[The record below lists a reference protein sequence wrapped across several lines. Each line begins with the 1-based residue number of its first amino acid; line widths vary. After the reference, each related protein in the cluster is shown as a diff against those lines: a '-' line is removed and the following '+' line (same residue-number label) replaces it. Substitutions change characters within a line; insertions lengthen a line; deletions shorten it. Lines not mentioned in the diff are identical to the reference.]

1 MLNPLEGHVME
12 QATAQQ
18 HSVNIVTEVPGPR
31 SRDLAARSAAA
42 LADAL
47 SLVHPIYVDSAH
59 GATVTDV
66 DGNTFIDWI
75 GGVGVLNVGHTH
87 AAVTEAIIAQAK
99 RFTHTD
105 YTIVPYETYVRLC
118 ERLNASAEGVIE
130 GPRKAALFNT
140 GAETVE
146 NAVKIARVATGRQG
160 VICFSGAFHGRS
172 LMAMTLTSKVHPYR
186 AGFGPF
192 APEVYRAPYANPFA
206 YDGDE
211 AEATRHSL
219 DILRKMTKTHFD
231 ASSIAALVVEPI
243 QGEGGFIVPPKAFL
257 AGLREF
263 CDEHGIVFV
272 VDEVQSGMGRTG
284 TIWASE
290 QLGVKPDLL
299 LSAKSI
305 AAGIPLGAIIGKAS
319 IMDRVPDSGIGGT
332 YPGNPVAC
340 EAAHAVLDAFEG
352 GLLDQAKELGRKL
365 ETAFGDLAASDP
377 GIGASRGL
385 GPMRALEFVKP
396 GTRTP
401 DPARVDAIQLHA
413 QQHGLLMHKAGV
425 GGNCIRVL
433 VPLVIT
439 DAQLD
444 ESLAI
449 LRAAIDASPAT
460 SA

>member
-1 MLNPLEGHVME
+1 ME

-18 HSVNIVTEVPGPR
+18 QSVNIVTEVPGPKSRALAER
-31 SRDLAARSAAA
+31 SHAA

-47 SLVHPIYVDSAH
+47 TLVHPIYVDHAH

-75 GGVGVLNVGHTH
+75 GGVGVMNVGHTH
-87 AAVTEAIIAQAK
+87 KAVTDAIVAQAQ

-118 ERLNASAEGVIE
+118 ERLNESATPIE
-130 GPRKAALFNT
+130 GPKKAALFNT

-160 VICFSGAFHGRS
+160 VICFSGAFHGRT
-172 LMAMTLTSKVHPYR
+172 LMAMTLTSKVHPY
-186 AGFGPF
+186 AANFGPY
-192 APEVYRAPYANPFA
+192 APEVYRAPYANPFEHG
-206 YDGDE
+206 GDE
-211 AEATRHSL
+211 QAAADHALRE
-219 DILRKMTKTHFD
+219 LRKMTKTHF
-231 ASSIAALVVEPI
+231 AAESIACLVVEPI

-305 AAGIPLGAIIGKAS
+305 AAGIPLGAVIGKAE
-319 IMDRVPDSGIGGT
+319 IMDSVPDSGIGGT

-340 EAAHAVLDAFEG
+340 EAAHAVLDAFEN
-352 GLLDQAKELGRKL
+352 GLLDHATKVGRTL
-365 ETAFGDLAASDP
+365 ETAFGELAAGDP
-377 GIGASRGL
+377 GIGDSRGL

-396 GTRTP
+396 GTTDP
-401 DPARVDAIQLHA
+401 DPDRVDALQAHA
-413 QQHGLLMHKAGV
+413 QQHGLLMHKAGL

-444 ESLAI
+444 ESLSI
-449 LRAAIDASPAT
+449 LRAAVEAT
-460 SA
+460 R

>member
-1 MLNPLEGHVME
+1 ME

-18 HSVNIVTEVPGPR
+18 ASVNIVTEVPGPK
-31 SRDLAARSAAA
+31 SRELAARSAAA

-47 SLVHPIYVDSAH
+47 SLVHPIYVESAQ

-75 GGVGVLNVGHTH
+75 GGVGVMNVGHNH
-87 AAVTEAIIAQAK
+87 PAVTAAIVEQAQ

-105 YTIVPYETYVRLC
+105 YTIVPYEPYVRLC
-118 ERLNASAEGVIE
+118 ERLNASATPIE
-130 GPRKAALFNT
+130 GPKKSALFNT

-192 APEVYRAPYANPFA
+192 APEVYRAPYANPF
-206 YDGDE
+206 DFGGDE
-211 AEATRHSL
+211 QAATDYAL
-219 DILRKMTKTHFD
+219 GQLKKMTKTHF
-231 ASSIAALVVEPI
+231 AAESIAALVVEPI

-257 AGLREF
+257 SGLRAF

-290 QLGVKPDLL
+290 QLDVKPDLL

-305 AAGIPLGAIIGKAS
+305 AAGVPLGAIIGKAS
-319 IMDRVPDSGIGGT
+319 IMDKVPDSGIGGT
-332 YPGNPVAC
+332 YPGNPLAC
-340 EAAHAVLDAFEG
+340 QAAHAVLDAFEG

-365 ETAFGDLAASDP
+365 EAAFAELKDEDEGISD
-377 GIGASRGL
+377 SRGL
-385 GPMRALEFVKP
+385 GPMRALEFSKP
-396 GTRTP
+396 GTTDP
-401 DPARVDAIQLHA
+401 DPDRLDAVQAHA

-425 GGNCIRVL
+425 GGNILRVL
-433 VPLVIT
+433 VPLVLT
-439 DAQLD
+439 DAQLE
-444 ESLAI
+444 ESVRI
-449 LRAAIDASPAT
+449 LRSALEAT
-460 SA
+460 R

>member
-1 MLNPLEGHVME
+1 VE
-12 QATAQQ
+12 QATAHQQ
-18 HSVNIVTEVPGPR
+18 SVNIVTEVPGPR
-31 SRDLAARSAAA
+31 SRELAERSKAA

-47 SLVHPIYVDSAH
+47 SLVHPVYVERAH

-87 AAVTEAIIAQAK
+87 PAVTEAIVEQAR

-105 YTIVPYETYVRLC
+105 YTIVPYEPYVRLC
-118 ERLNASAEGVIE
+118 ERLNASAEGVID

-192 APEVYRAPYANPFA
+192 APEVYRAPYANPFDF
-206 YDGDE
+206 DGDE
-211 AEATRHSL
+211 QAATDYAL
-219 DILRKMTKTHFD
+219 GQLRKMCKTHF
-231 ASSIAALVVEPI
+231 AAESIACLVVEPV
-243 QGEGGFIVPPKAFL
+243 QGEGGFIVPPRAFL

-290 QLGVKPDLL
+290 QLGVKADLL

-305 AAGIPLGAIIGKAS
+305 AAGIPLGAIVGKAR
-319 IMDRVPDSGIGGT
+319 IMDAVPDSGIGGT
-332 YPGNPVAC
+332 YPGNPLAC
-340 EAAHAVLDAFEG
+340 QASHAVLDAFED
-352 GLLDQAKELGRKL
+352 GLLDQAKQLGAKL
-365 ETAFGDLAASDP
+365 ESAFGELADSDP
-377 GIGASRGL
+377 GIADSRGL
-385 GPMRALEFVKP
+385 GPMRALEFCVP
-396 GTRTP
+396 GSRTP
-401 DPARVDAIQLHA
+401 DPDRVDAVQAHA

-425 GGNCIRVL
+425 GGNVIRVL

-439 DAQLD
+439 DAQLE

-449 LRAAIDASPAT
+449 LRAAVEST
-460 SA
+460 R

>member
-1 MLNPLEGHVME
+1 ME

-18 HSVNIVTEVPGPR
+18 ASVNIVTEVPGPK
-31 SRDLAARSAAA
+31 SRALAERSAAA

-47 SLVHPIYVDSAH
+47 SLVHPVFVESAQ

-75 GGVGVLNVGHTH
+75 GGVGVLNVGHAH
-87 AAVTEAIIAQAK
+87 PAVTAAIVEQAQK
-99 RFTHTD
+99 FTHTD
-105 YTIVPYETYVRLC
+105 YTIVPYEPYVRLC
-118 ERLNASAEGVIE
+118 ERLNESATPIE
-130 GPRKAALFNT
+130 GPKKSALFNT

-192 APEVYRAPYANPFA
+192 APEVYRAPYANPYDF
-206 YDGDE
+206 DGDE
-211 AEATRHSL
+211 QAAADYAL
-219 DILRKMTKTHFD
+219 GQLKKMTKTHF
-231 ASSIAALVVEPI
+231 AAESIAALIVEPI
-243 QGEGGFIVPPKAFL
+243 QGEGGFIVPPTAFL
-257 AGLREF
+257 DGLRAF

-319 IMDRVPDSGIGGT
+319 IMDKVPDSGIGGT

-340 EAAHAVLDAFEG
+340 QAAHAVLDAFEG

-365 ETAFGDLAASDP
+365 ESAFAELMAEDDGISD
-377 GIGASRGL
+377 SRGL
-385 GPMRALEFVKP
+385 GPMRALEFSRP
-396 GTRTP
+396 GTKDP
-401 DPARVDAIQLHA
+401 DPKRLDAVQAHA

-425 GGNCIRVL
+425 GGNILRVL
-433 VPLVIT
+433 VPLVLT

-444 ESLAI
+444 ESVGI
-449 LRAAIDASPAT
+449 LRNAIAAT
-460 SA
+460 R

>member
-1 MLNPLEGHVME
+1 ME

-18 HSVNIVTEVPGPR
+18 ASVNIVTEVPGPK
-31 SRDLAARSAAA
+31 SRALAERSAAA

-47 SLVHPIYVDSAH
+47 SLVHPIYVESAQ

-75 GGVGVLNVGHTH
+75 GGVGVMNVGHSH
-87 AAVTEAIIAQAK
+87 PDVVAAIVEQAQ

-105 YTIVPYETYVRLC
+105 YTIVPYEPYVRLC

-130 GPRKAALFNT
+130 GPRKSALFNT

-192 APEVYRAPYANPFA
+192 APEVYRAPYANPF
-206 YDGDE
+206 DFGGDE
-211 AEATRHSL
+211 QAATDYAL
-219 DILRKMTKTHFD
+219 GQLRKMTKTHF
-231 ASSIAALVVEPI
+231 AAESIAALVLEPI

-257 AGLREF
+257 DGLREF

-272 VDEVQSGMGRTG
+272 VDEVQSGFGRTG

-290 QLGVKPDLL
+290 QLGVKADLL

-305 AAGIPLGAIIGKAS
+305 AAGIPLGAIIGKAE
-319 IMDRVPDSGIGGT
+319 IMDAVPDSGIGGT

-352 GLLDQAKELGRKL
+352 GVLDQAKELGRKL
-365 ETAFGDLAASDP
+365 EEAFGELANEDA
-377 GIGASRGL
+377 GIAESRGV
-385 GPMRALEFVKP
+385 GPMRALEFTRP
-396 GTRTP
+396 GTTEP
-401 DPARVDAIQLHA
+401 DPERVDAIQAHA

-439 DAQLD
+439 DAQID

-449 LRAAIDASPAT
+449 LRAAIEST
-460 SA
+460 R

>member
-1 MLNPLEGHVME
+1 ME

-18 HSVNIVTEVPGPR
+18 TSVNIVTEVPGPR

-47 SLVHPIYVDSAH
+47 TLVHPIYVDRAH

-75 GGVGVLNVGHTH
+75 GGVGVMNVGHTNE
-87 AAVTEAIIAQAK
+87 AVTAAIIEQAGK
-99 RFTHTD
+99 FTHTD
-105 YTIVPYETYVRLC
+105 YTIVPYEPYVRLC
-118 ERLNASAEGVIE
+118 ERLNASVSHIIE
-130 GPRKAALFNT
+130 GPTKGALFNT

-186 AGFGPF
+186 AGFGPY
-192 APEVYRAPYANPFA
+192 APEVYRAPYANPF
-206 YDGDE
+206 DFGGDE
-211 AEATRHSL
+211 QAATDYAL
-219 DILRKMTKTHFD
+219 GELKKMAKLHFATED
-231 ASSIAALVVEPI
+231 IAALIVEPV

-257 AGLREF
+257 AGLRAF

-284 TIWASE
+284 TVWASE
-290 QLGVKPDLL
+290 QLGVRPDLL

-319 IMDRVPDSGIGGT
+319 VMDKVPDSGIGGT

-340 EAAHAVLDAFEG
+340 QAAHAVLDAFEG
-352 GLLDQAKELGRKL
+352 GLLDQAKQLGAKL
-365 ETAFGDLAASDP
+365 EAAFAELASEDDGISD
-377 GIGASRGL
+377 SRGL
-385 GPMRALEFVKP
+385 GPMRALEFSRP
-396 GTRTP
+396 GTREP
-401 DPARVDAIQLHA
+401 DAARLDAIQAHA

-425 GGNCIRVL
+425 GGNCLRVL

-439 DAQLD
+439 DAQVE
-444 ESLAI
+444 ESLGI
-449 LRAAIDASPAT
+449 LRRAIEAT
-460 SA
+460 R

>member
-1 MLNPLEGHVME
+1 ME

-18 HSVNIVTEVPGPR
+18 ASVNIVTEVPGPK
-31 SRDLAARSAAA
+31 SRELAARSAAA

-47 SLVHPIYVDSAH
+47 SLVHPVFVESAQ

-75 GGVGVLNVGHTH
+75 GGVGVLNVGHSH
-87 AAVTEAIIAQAK
+87 PAVVEAIIEQAR

-105 YTIVPYETYVRLC
+105 YTIVPYEPYVRLC
-118 ERLNASAEGVIE
+118 ERLNASATPIE
-130 GPRKAALFNT
+130 GPKKAALFNT

-186 AGFGPF
+186 AGFGPY
-192 APEVYRAPYANPFA
+192 APEVYRAPYANPFDF
-206 YDGDE
+206 DGDE
-211 AEATRHSL
+211 QAATAYAL
-219 DILRKMTKTHFD
+219 GELKKMAKTHF
-231 ASSIAALVVEPI
+231 ATESIAALVVEPI
-243 QGEGGFIVPPKAFL
+243 QGEGGFIVPPTAFL
-257 AGLREF
+257 HGLRAF

-340 EAAHAVLDAFEG
+340 QAAHAVLDAFEG

-365 ETAFGDLAASDP
+365 EAAFAELKDADDGISD
-377 GIGASRGL
+377 SRGL
-385 GPMRALEFVKP
+385 GPMRALEFSKP
-396 GTRTP
+396 GTKDP
-401 DPARVDAIQLHA
+401 DPARLDAVQAHA

-425 GGNCIRVL
+425 GGNILRVL
-433 VPLVIT
+433 VPLVLT

-444 ESLAI
+444 ESIAI
-449 LRAAIDASPAT
+449 LRAALEAT
-460 SA
+460 R

>member
-1 MLNPLEGHVME
+1 ME
-12 QATAQQ
+12 QATTTRQA
-18 HSVNIVTEVPGPR
+18 SVNIVTEVPGPR
-31 SRDLAARSAAA
+31 SRALAERSAAA
-42 LADAL
+42 LANAL
-47 SLVHPIYVDSAH
+47 SLVHPVFVESAH

-87 AAVTEAIIAQAK
+87 PAVTAAIVEQAQ

-118 ERLNASAEGVIE
+118 ERLNESATPIE
-130 GPRKAALFNT
+130 GPKKSALFNT

-192 APEVYRAPYANPFA
+192 APEVYRAPYANPFDF
-206 YDGDE
+206 DGDE
-211 AEATRHSL
+211 QAATDHAL
-219 DILRKMTKTHFD
+219 GQLKKMTKTHFD

-243 QGEGGFIVPPKAFL
+243 QGEGGFVVAPEAFL

-290 QLGVKPDLL
+290 QLGAKPDLL

-305 AAGIPLGAIIGKAS
+305 AAGIPLGAIVGKAS
-319 IMDRVPDSGIGGT
+319 IMDKVPDSGIGGT

-340 EAAHAVLDAFEG
+340 QAAHAVLDAFEG

-365 ETAFGDLAASDP
+365 EVAFAEFAEEDD
-377 GIGASRGL
+377 GIGDSRGL

-396 GTRTP
+396 GTRDP
-401 DPARVDAIQLHA
+401 DSTRVDAIQAHA

-425 GGNCIRVL
+425 GGNVIRVL

-439 DAQLD
+439 DAQLE
-444 ESLAI
+444 ESVGI
-449 LRAAIDASPAT
+449 LRRAIEAT
-460 SA
+460 R

>member
-1 MLNPLEGHVME
+1 ME
-12 QATAQQ
+12 QATAQER
-18 HSVNIVTEVPGPR
+18 SVNIVTEVPGPR
-31 SRDLAARSAAA
+31 SRELAARSAAA

-47 SLVHPIYVDSAH
+47 TLVHPVFVERAH

-87 AAVTEAIIAQAK
+87 PAVTDAIIAQAR

-105 YTIVPYETYVRLC
+105 YTIVPYEPYVRLC
-118 ERLNASAEGVIE
+118 ERLNASAPIS
-130 GPRKAALFNT
+130 GPVKSALFNT

-160 VICFSGAFHGRS
+160 VICFSGAFHGRT
-172 LMAMTLTSKVHPYR
+172 LMAMTLTSKVRPYR
-186 AGFGPF
+186 AGFGPY
-192 APEVYRAPYANPFA
+192 APEVYRAPYANPFDF
-206 YDGDE
+206 DGDE
-211 AEATRHSL
+211 QAATDYAL
-219 DILRKMTKTHFD
+219 GELRKMAKTHFATD
-231 ASSIAALVVEPI
+231 SIAALVVEPI
-243 QGEGGFIVPPKAFL
+243 QGEGGFVVPPVAFL
-257 AGLREF
+257 QGLREF

-290 QLGVKPDLL
+290 QLGIEPDLL

-305 AAGIPLGAIIGKAS
+305 AAGLPLGAVIGKAA
-319 IMDRVPDSGIGGT
+319 IMDSVPDSGIGGT

-352 GLLDQAKELGRKL
+352 GLLEQARELGRRL
-365 ETAFGDLAASDP
+365 EVAFGELHDEDP
-377 GIGASRGL
+377 GIGDSRGL
-385 GPMRALEFVKP
+385 GPMRALEFVAP

-401 DPARVDAIQLHA
+401 DPDRVDAIQVHA

-444 ESLAI
+444 ESLGI
-449 LRAAIDASPAT
+449 LRRAVEANRSRSD
-460 SA
+460 SACC

>member
-1 MLNPLEGHVME
+1 ME

-18 HSVNIVTEVPGPR
+18 ASVNIVTEVPGPK
-31 SRDLAARSAAA
+31 SRELAARSAAA

-47 SLVHPIYVDSAH
+47 SLVHPIYVESAQ
-59 GATVTDV
+59 GATVTDI

-75 GGVGVLNVGHTH
+75 GGVGVMNVGHSH
-87 AAVTEAIIAQAK
+87 PDVVAAIVEQAQ

-105 YTIVPYETYVRLC
+105 YTIVPYEPYVRLC
-118 ERLNASAEGVIE
+118 ERLNESATPIE
-130 GPRKAALFNT
+130 GPKKSALFNT

-192 APEVYRAPYANPFA
+192 APEVYRAPYANPFDF
-206 YDGDE
+206 DGDE
-211 AEATRHSL
+211 QAAADYAL
-219 DILRKMTKTHFD
+219 GQLKKMTKTHF
-231 ASSIAALVVEPI
+231 AAESIAALVVEPI

-257 AGLREF
+257 DGLRAF

-319 IMDRVPDSGIGGT
+319 IMDKVPDSGIGGT

-340 EAAHAVLDAFEG
+340 QAAHAVLDAFEG

-365 ETAFGDLAASDP
+365 EAAFAELQDEDAGISD
-377 GIGASRGL
+377 SRGL
-385 GPMRALEFVKP
+385 GPMRALEFSKP
-396 GTRTP
+396 GTKDP
-401 DPARVDAIQLHA
+401 DPERLDAVQAHA

-425 GGNCIRVL
+425 GGNILRVL
-433 VPLVIT
+433 VPLVLT
-439 DAQLD
+439 DAQLE
-444 ESLAI
+444 ESIGI
-449 LRAAIDASPAT
+449 LRRALEAT
-460 SA
+460 R

>member
-1 MLNPLEGHVME
+1 ME
-12 QATAQQ
+12 QATAEQA
-18 HSVNIVTEVPGPR
+18 SVNIVTEVPGPR
-31 SRDLAARSAAA
+31 SRDLAARSKAA

-47 SLVHPIYVDSAH
+47 TLVHPIYVESAH

-87 AAVTEAIIAQAK
+87 AAVTDAIVAQAQK
-99 RFTHTD
+99 FTHTD

-118 ERLNASAEGVIE
+118 ERLNQSAEGVIE
-130 GPRKAALFNT
+130 GRLKSALFNT

-146 NAVKIARVATGRQG
+146 NAVKIARVATGRTG

-192 APEVYRAPYANPFA
+192 APEVYRAPYANPFDF
-206 YDGDE
+206 DGDE
-211 AEATRHSL
+211 EAATEYAL
-219 DILRKMTKTHFD
+219 GALRRMCKTHF
-231 ASSIAALVVEPI
+231 AAESIAALVVEPV
-243 QGEGGFIVPPKAFL
+243 QGEGGFIVPPRAYL
-257 AGLREF
+257 QGLREF

-290 QLGVKPDLL
+290 QLDVRADLL

-305 AAGIPLGAIIGKAS
+305 AAGVPLGAIVGKAS
-319 IMDRVPDSGIGGT
+319 VMDSVPDSGIGGT
-332 YPGNPVAC
+332 YPGNPLAC

-352 GLLDQAKELGRKL
+352 GLLDQAKELGRRL
-365 ETAFGDLAASDP
+365 ESAFSELAAEDP
-377 GIGASRGL
+377 GIADSRGL
-385 GPMRALEFVKP
+385 GPMRALEFTKP
-396 GTRTP
+396 GTKDP
-401 DPARVDAIQLHA
+401 DPERVDAIQLHA

-439 DAQLD
+439 HAQLD

-449 LRAAIDASPAT
+449 LRAAVEAT
-460 SA
+460 R

>member
-1 MLNPLEGHVME
+1 ME
-12 QATAQQ
+12 QATATQ

-47 SLVHPIYVDSAH
+47 SLVHPIFVERAH

-75 GGVGVLNVGHTH
+75 GGVGVMNVGHTH
-87 AAVTEAIIAQAK
+87 PAVTEAIVEQAQ

-105 YTIVPYETYVRLC
+105 YTIVPYEPYVRLC
-118 ERLNASAEGVIE
+118 ERLNASATPIE
-130 GPRKAALFNT
+130 GPKKSALFNT

-192 APEVYRAPYANPFA
+192 APEVYRAPYANPFEF
-206 YDGDE
+206 DGDE
-211 AEATRHSL
+211 QAATDYAL
-219 DILRKMTKTHFD
+219 GQLRKMTKTHF
-231 ASSIAALVVEPI
+231 AAESIACLIVEPI

-290 QLGVKPDLL
+290 QLGVQPDLL

-305 AAGIPLGAIIGKAS
+305 AAGIPLGAIIGKAA
-319 IMDRVPDSGIGGT
+319 IMDAVPDSGIGGT

-340 EAAHAVLDAFEG
+340 QAAHAVLDAFEG
-352 GLLDQAKELGRKL
+352 GLLDRAKVVGARLESAFAELR
-365 ETAFGDLAASDP
+365 ASDP
-377 GIGASRGL
+377 GVGDSRGL

-396 GTRTP
+396 GTKQP
-401 DPARVDAIQLHA
+401 DPDRVDAIQAHA

-444 ESLAI
+444 ESLGI
-449 LRAAIDASPAT
+449 LQAAIDAHPA
-460 SA
+460 S

>member
-1 MLNPLEGHVME
+1 ME

-18 HSVNIVTEVPGPR
+18 TSVNIVTEVPGPR
-31 SRDLAARSAAA
+31 SRELAARSEAA
-42 LADAL
+42 LAAAL
-47 SLVHPIYVDSAH
+47 SLVHPVFVESAH

-87 AAVTEAIIAQAK
+87 PAVTEAIVAQAQK
-99 RFTHTD
+99 FTHTD
-105 YTIVPYETYVRLC
+105 YTIVPYEPYVRLC

-146 NAVKIARVATGRQG
+146 NAVKISRVATGRQG

-172 LMAMTLTSKVHPYR
+172 LMAMTMTSQVHPYR

-192 APEVYRAPYANPFA
+192 APEVYRAPYPKALEFE
-206 YDGDE
+206 GD
-211 AEATRHSL
+211 AEAASEYAL
-219 DILRKMTKTHFD
+219 GQLRKMTKTHF
-231 ASSIAALVVEPI
+231 AAESIACLVVEPV
-243 QGEGGFIVPPKAFL
+243 QGEGGFIVPPRSFFE
-257 AGLREF
+257 GLREF

-272 VDEVQSGMGRTG
+272 ADEVQSGMGRTG

-290 QLGVKPDLL
+290 QLGIRPDLI

-305 AAGIPLGAIIGKAS
+305 AAGIPLGAIIGKAE
-319 IMDRVPDSGIGGT
+319 IMDSVPDSGIGGT

-352 GLLDQAKELGRKL
+352 GVLDQAKELGRRL
-365 ETAFGDLAASDP
+365 EEAFAELASEDP
-377 GIGASRGL
+377 GIAESRGV
-385 GPMRALEFVKP
+385 GPMRALEFTKP
-396 GTRTP
+396 GTIEP

-439 DAQLD
+439 DAQIE
-444 ESLAI
+444 ESLGI
-449 LRAAIDASPAT
+449 LRRAIEST
-460 SA
+460 R

>member
-1 MLNPLEGHVME
+1 ME
-12 QATAQQ
+12 QATVKQ
-18 HSVNIVTEVPGPR
+18 SGVNIVTEVPGPR

-47 SLVHPIYVDSAH
+47 SLVHPIYVERAS

-75 GGVGVLNVGHTH
+75 GGVGVMNVGHAH
-87 AAVTEAIIAQAK
+87 PAVTEAIVEQAR

-105 YTIVPYETYVRLC
+105 YTIVPYEPYVRLC
-118 ERLNASAEGVIE
+118 ERLNASATMID
-130 GPRKAALFNT
+130 GPRKSALFNT

-146 NAVKIARVATGRQG
+146 NAVKIARVATGRSG
-160 VICFSGAFHGRS
+160 VVCFAGAFHGRS

-186 AGFGPF
+186 AGFGPY

-206 YDGDE
+206 YGGDE
-211 AEATRHSL
+211 AEAARHSL
-219 DILRKMTKTHFD
+219 ELLRGMTKTHFAAED
-231 ASSIAALVVEPI
+231 IACLVVEPV

-284 TIWASE
+284 TLWASE
-290 QLGVKPDLL
+290 QLDVKPDLL

-305 AAGIPLGAIIGKAS
+305 AAGVPLGAIIGKS
-319 IMDRVPDSGIGGT
+319 EIMDRVPDSGIGGT
-332 YPGNPVAC
+332 YPGNPLAC
-340 EAAHAVLDAFEG
+340 QAAHAVLDALEG
-352 GLLDQAKELGRKL
+352 GLLEHGRHVGRRLQAAFDELRDEDDGI
-365 ETAFGDLAASDP
+365 SD
-377 GIGASRGL
+377 SRGL
-385 GPMRALEFVKP
+385 GPMRALEFSIP

-401 DPARVDAIQLHA
+401 DPVRLDAVQAHA
-413 QQHGLLMHKAGV
+413 QQHGLLMHKAGL
-425 GGNCIRVL
+425 GGNCLRVL

-444 ESLAI
+444 EALAI
-449 LRAAIDASPAT
+449 LRAAIAATPAS
-460 SA
+460 

>member
-1 MLNPLEGHVME
+1 ME

-18 HSVNIVTEVPGPR
+18 TSVNIVTEVPGPR
-31 SRDLAARSAAA
+31 SRELAARSAAA

-47 SLVHPIYVDSAH
+47 SLVHPIFVETAH

-75 GGVGVLNVGHTH
+75 GGVGVMNVGHTH
-87 AAVTEAIIAQAK
+87 EAVTAAIIEQAQ

-105 YTIVPYETYVRLC
+105 YTIVPYEPYVRLC
-118 ERLNASAEGVIE
+118 ERLNASTEGIIE
-130 GPRKAALFNT
+130 GPTKSALFNT

-186 AGFGPF
+186 AGFGPY
-192 APEVYRAPYANPFA
+192 APEVYRAPYANPFDF
-206 YDGDE
+206 DGDE
-211 AEATRHSL
+211 QAATDYAL
-219 DILRKMTKTHFD
+219 GELKKMAKLHF
-231 ASSIAALVVEPI
+231 ATESIAALVVEPI

-257 AGLREF
+257 DGLRAF

-305 AAGIPLGAIIGKAS
+305 AAGIPLGAIVGKAS
-319 IMDRVPDSGIGGT
+319 IMDKVPDSGIGGT

-340 EAAHAVLDAFEG
+340 QAAHAVLDAFEG
-352 GLLDQAKELGRKL
+352 GLLDQAKELGSKL
-365 ETAFGDLAASDP
+365 EAAFAELASEDDGISD
-377 GIGASRGL
+377 SRGL
-385 GPMRALEFVKP
+385 GPMRALEFSKP
-396 GTRTP
+396 GTREP
-401 DPARVDAIQLHA
+401 DPARLDAIQAHA

-425 GGNCIRVL
+425 GGNCLRVL

-439 DAQLD
+439 DAQVE
-444 ESLAI
+444 ESVGI
-449 LRAAIDASPAT
+449 LRRAIEAT
-460 SA
+460 R

>member
-1 MLNPLEGHVME
+1 ME

-18 HSVNIVTEVPGPR
+18 ASVNIVTEVPGPK
-31 SRDLAARSAAA
+31 SRELAARSAAA

-47 SLVHPIYVDSAH
+47 SLVHPIYVERAS

-75 GGVGVLNVGHTH
+75 GGVGVMNVGHNHPDVT
-87 AAVTEAIIAQAK
+87 AAIVEQAQ
-99 RFTHTD
+99 RFSHTD
-105 YTIVPYETYVRLC
+105 YTIVPYEPYVRLC
-118 ERLNASAEGVIE
+118 ERLNASTERVIE

-192 APEVYRAPYANPFA
+192 APEVYRAPYANPFDF
-206 YDGDE
+206 DGDE
-211 AEATRHSL
+211 QAATDYAL
-219 DILRKMTKTHFD
+219 GQLTKMTKTHF
-231 ASSIAALVVEPI
+231 AAESIAALVVEPI

-257 AGLREF
+257 AGLRKF
-263 CDEHGIVFV
+263 CDDHGIVFV

-290 QLGVKPDLL
+290 QLGVQADLV

-319 IMDRVPDSGIGGT
+319 IMDKVPDSGIGGT
-332 YPGNPVAC
+332 YPGNPLAC
-340 EAAHAVLDAFEG
+340 QAANVVLDLFEG
-352 GLLDQAKELGRKL
+352 GLLDQATALGAKL
-365 ETAFGDLAASDP
+365 EAAFAELAEQDAGISD
-377 GIGASRGL
+377 SRGL
-385 GPMRALEFVKP
+385 GPMRALEFSKP
-396 GTRTP
+396 GTKDP
-401 DPARVDAIQLHA
+401 DPDRLDAVQAHA

-425 GGNCIRVL
+425 GGNILRVL

-439 DAQLD
+439 DAQVD
-444 ESLAI
+444 ESIAI
-449 LRAAIDASPAT
+449 LRAALEAT
-460 SA
+460 R

>member
-1 MLNPLEGHVME
+1 ME

-18 HSVNIVTEVPGPR
+18 TSVNIVTAIPGPR
-31 SRDLAARSAAA
+31 SRELAKRSADA

-47 SLVHPIYVDSAH
+47 SLVHPIFVERAH
-59 GATVTDV
+59 GATITDV

-87 AAVTEAIIAQAK
+87 PAVTAAIIEQAK

-118 ERLNASAEGVIE
+118 ERLNASAPIAGKV
-130 GPRKAALFNT
+130 KSALFNT

-186 AGFGPF
+186 AGFGPY
-192 APEVYRAPYANPFA
+192 APEVYRAPYANPF
-206 YDGDE
+206 DFEGDE
-211 AEATRHSL
+211 QAATDYALAEL
-219 DILRKMTKTHFD
+219 KKMAKTHF
-231 ASSIAALVVEPI
+231 ATESIAAMIVEPI

-263 CDEHGIVFV
+263 CDKHGIIFV
-272 VDEVQSGMGRTG
+272 LDEVQSGMGRTG

-290 QLGVKPDLL
+290 QLDVEPDLL

-305 AAGIPLGAIIGKAS
+305 AAGVPLGAIIGKAE

-332 YPGNPVAC
+332 YPGNPLAC

-352 GLLDQAKELGRKL
+352 GLLDRAKEVGRQL
-365 ETAFGDLAASDP
+365 EAAFAELQGEDP
-377 GIGASRGL
+377 GITDSRGL
-385 GPMRALEFVKP
+385 GPMRALEFSKP
-396 GTRTP
+396 GTRKP
-401 DPARVDAIQLHA
+401 DAARVDAIQAHA

-444 ESLAI
+444 ESLGI
-449 LRAAIDASPAT
+449 LRRAVEAT
-460 SA
+460 R

>member
-1 MLNPLEGHVME
+1 ME
-12 QATAQQ
+12 QATAQ
-18 HSVNIVTEVPGPR
+18 HAAVNIVTEVPGPKSRALAER
-31 SRDLAARSAAA
+31 SKAA

-47 SLVHPIYVDSAH
+47 SLVHPIYVDHAH

-75 GGVGVLNVGHTH
+75 GGVGVMNVGHTH
-87 AAVTEAIIAQAK
+87 DAVTEAIVEQARK
-99 RFTHTD
+99 FTHTD
-105 YTIVPYETYVRLC
+105 YTIVPYEPYVRLC
-118 ERLNASAEGVIE
+118 ERLNASAAPVID
-130 GPRKAALFNT
+130 GPAKSALFNT

-192 APEVYRAPYANPFA
+192 APEVYRAPYANPF
-206 YDGDE
+206 DFEGDE
-211 AEATRHSL
+211 QAATDYAL
-219 DILRKMTKTHFD
+219 GQLKKMTKTHF
-231 ASSIAALVVEPI
+231 AAESIAALIVEPI

-257 AGLREF
+257 AGLRAF

-284 TIWASE
+284 TMWASE
-290 QLGVKPDLL
+290 QLAVKADLL

-305 AAGIPLGAIIGKAS
+305 AAGIPLGAIVGKAA
-319 IMDRVPDSGIGGT
+319 IMDSVPDSGIGGT

-340 EAAHAVLDAFEG
+340 QAAHAVLDAFEG
-352 GLLDQAKELGRKL
+352 GVLDHGRAMGERLGA
-365 ETAFGDLAASDP
+365 AFDELAAEDT
-377 GIGASRGL
+377 GIGDSRGL

-396 GTRTP
+396 GTTDP
-401 DPARVDAIQLHA
+401 DPARVDAIQAHA

-439 DAQLD
+439 DAQLH
-444 ESLAI
+444 ESIAI
-449 LRAAIDASPAT
+449 LRTAIDAT
-460 SA
+460 R